1 MIMRAQNYPRCTNT
15 IVKPVFKDMLQINQS
30 FPNIMT
36 GVGPFDPNVEPP
48 ESSAVHKIS
57 LFLDQSIL

>member
-1 MIMRAQNYPRCTNT
+1 
-15 IVKPVFKDMLQINQS
+15 MLQINQS

-48 ESSAVHKIS
+48 ESSTVHRIS
-57 LFLDQSIL
+57 LSLDQSILWVQTCDLEVTADESSAVVV

>member
-1 MIMRAQNYPRCTNT
+1 MYEHDSKTGLRICCRLT
-15 IVKPVFKDMLQINQS
+15 

-36 GVGPFDPNVEPP
+36 GVDPFDPNVEPP

-57 LFLDQSIL
+57 LSLDQSIL